1 MRIKLKYIVILGLL
15 LAAVADTCW
24 RISHRKN
31 PADDDAAAV
40 DYAMRVR
47 AREASQPSATIPI
60 IAVTNWTTQ
69 LSAVLTSD
77 SSTTNQA
84 ITLLAMFPNL
94 PAEAQLEAV
103 QHASRLLPGEYFGAL
118 GAQMTNAAATPAV
131 RRAIF
136 ADLLTRPNS
145 LKLPWLV
152 EVARSSIDG
161 QSDEALL
168 LLKSQLREDYG
179 TNWATWRERVAVW
192 LSLHPD

>member
-15 LAAVADTCW
+15 LAAVVDTCW
-24 RISHRKN
+24 RISRRKS
-31 PADDDAAAV
+31 AAEDDTAAV

-47 AREASQPSATIPI
+47 AREASPSATIPI

-69 LSAVLTSD
+69 LSAVLTSG